1 MVGAVNTPEIVRLEQ
16 VSKTFVV
23 RSDNTLKD
31 RVLNSVKARRFR
43 RVHTALDGLSLSIHA
58 GTTVGLL
65 GANGSG
71 KSTLLKLIGGILSPD
86 SGEVL
91 VRGRVAALLELGAGF
106 HPELSGREN
115 VFLNAA
121 LLGLTRKETEDRFD
135 EIVAFSGIGDFIDS
149 EVKFY
154 SSGMYMRL
162 AFAVAVH
169 TDPDIL
175 LVDEVL
181 AVGDEA
187 FQRKCMDKIRS
198 FQQEGRTIIIV
209 SHAASQIAELCDE
222 TFVMHEGKV
231 AFHGDAQQGLGV
243 LRDILEQ
250 GRAVSV
256 ADDAEDDEDDEVP
269 EPHPLQV
276 VGAELLDDDGRPVT
290 RVRQGGSVT
299 IRLTVEA
306 SMDVTNWTAGFGI
319 DTPNGQMV
327 LGTSSDRLKQDL
339 APLRAGAR
347 TDLDFHIREVHFG
360 VGEYFVNARATDVG
374 RSDSAVLWQAAMLHV
389 EGSERSIGTVAADV
403 AFAAHH

>member
-1 MVGAVNTPEIVRLEQ
+1 MVAAPDVVRLED
-16 VSKTFVV
+16 VSKAFVV
-23 RSDNTLKD
+23 RTDNTLKD
-31 RVLNSVKARRFR
+31 RAVGYLKARRFR
-43 RVHTALDGLSLSIHA
+43 RAYTALDHVSISIQA

-71 KSTLLKLIGGILSPD
+71 KSTLLKLIGGILAPD
-86 SGEVL
+86 SGTVSS
-91 VRGRVAALLELGAGF
+91 RGRVAALLELGAGF

-115 VFLNAA
+115 VFLNAS
-121 LLGLTRKETEDRFD
+121 LLGLSRAETEERFD
-135 EIVAFSGIGDFIDS
+135 EIVAFSGISEFIDS

-209 SHAASQIAELCDE
+209 SHAAAQIAELCDR
-222 TFVMHEGKV
+222 TFVLSEGRV
-231 AFHGDAQQGLGV
+231 AYEGDVQGGLSV

-250 GRAVSV
+250 GRELGISEDDVSESKQHPIAMRGV
-256 ADDAEDDEDDEVP
+256 QVLDDA
-269 EPHPLQV
+269 
-276 VGAELLDDDGRPVT
+276 GAECSHF
-290 RVRQGGSVT
+290 RQGDAMTV
-299 IRLTVEA
+299 RLTVEA
-306 SMDVTNWTAGFGI
+306 STDVTSWTVGFGV

-327 LGTSSDRLKQDL
+327 LGTSSDRLEQ
-339 APLRAGAR
+339 PLDALRPGESHAV
-347 TDLDFHIREVHFG
+347 DFRIDHIHLG
-360 VGEYFVNARATDVG
+360 VGEYFVNARATDTE
-374 RSDSAVLWQAAMLHV
+374 RSDSDILWQGALIHV
-389 EGSERSIGTVAADV
+389 SGSERTVGTVAADV
-403 AFAAHH
+403 SVSPTPPASR